1 MCFITLAPRV
11 FRQFKINESKQNM
24 NSSVENKKVWFV
36 TGASKGLGLSLV
48 KKLLSEGYRVAA
60 TSRNVESLI
69 AAVKTQ
75 TKNFLPLQVD
85 LTDEQSV
92 ENAVESTRH
101 AFGEINVVVNN
112 AGYGIGGTIEELSRR
127 EIRESFDVN
136 VFAALNVIK
145 KAMPVLRAQ
154 RSGHIINIASIA
166 GFAAATGWAI
176 YAAAK
181 FAVVGLSE
189 VLAEDVQEFGI
200 KVTVVEP
207 GAFRTNFLA
216 AESLTI
222 AVRPIAD
229 YTNVRQ
235 SHAKYLKMDGT
246 QIGDPEKAAAAFI
259 ELAENPNPPVRLFLG
274 SDAYE
279 RATQK
284 VKIIKDELEIW
295 RDTTVSTD
303 YK

>member
-1 MCFITLAPRV
+1 M
-11 FRQFKINESKQNM
+11 
-24 NSSVENKKVWFV
+24 SSKKVWFV

-60 TSRNVESLI
+60 TSRNAGCLI
-69 AAVKTQ
+69 EAVKTE

-85 LTDEQSV
+85 LADESSV
-92 ENAVESTRH
+92 ERAVKSARDT
-101 AFGEINVVVNN
+101 FGEINVVVNN
-112 AGYGIGGTIEELSRR
+112 AGYGIGGTIEELSRE
-127 EIRESFDVN
+127 EIQQSFDVN
-136 VFAALNVIK
+136 VFATLNVIK
-145 KAMPVLRAQ
+145 KVMPVLRAQ
-154 RSGHIINIASIA
+154 CSGHIINIASIA
-166 GFAAATGWAI
+166 GFAAATGWAV

-189 VLAEDVQEFGI
+189 VLAEDVREFGI

-207 GAFRTNFLA
+207 GAFRTNFLT

-222 AVRPIAD
+222 AEKPIAD
-229 YTNVRQ
+229 YTSVRQ
-235 SHAKYLKMDGT
+235 SHEKYLKMDGT
-246 QIGDPEKAAAAFI
+246 QIGDPEKAASVFI
-259 ELAENPNPPVRLFLG
+259 EIAENPNPPVRMFLG

-279 RATQK
+279 RAAQK
-284 VKIIKDELEIW
+284 LKIIKDELEIW